1 MVAAGST
8 NMHAAPRP
16 SCQQAEQGLISSAAM
31 EAAAAAATGVQLT
44 DFSICAAHHNHH
56 RLLLATTAAAFSPYP
71 AMCNAAGT
79 LLLQGV
85 LCAGLGLRA
94 AADAGVPG
102 QGRALRVGRR
112 TVQRILLR

>member
-16 SCQQAEQGLISSAAM
+16 SCQQAEQGHISSAAM
-31 EAAAAAATGVQLT
+31 EGAAAAATGAQLMNL
-44 DFSICAAHHNHH
+44 SIYAAHHNHH
-56 RLLLATTAAAFSPYP
+56 QLLLATTAAALSPYP
-71 AMCNAAGT
+71 AICNAAGT

-102 QGRALRVGRR
+102 QGRTLRVGRR
-112 TVQRILLR
+112 TVQRILFR